1 MYFDLHSSQLE
12 THNCIRELRTL
23 LSEAEQK
30 NTKLREENYELMNQ
44 LGGGVNF
51 GGGEGGQSGGGEGGQ
66 GGAGSGGGPT
76 FEDSDDDDLYS

>member
-1 MYFDLHSSQLE
+1 ME

-51 GGGEGGQSGGGEGGQ
+51 GGGEGGQSGGGQ
-66 GGAGSGGGPT
+66 GGAGSGGGAT
-76 FEDSDDDDLYS
+76 FEDGDDDDLYS